1 MDEISI
7 LGTIYDRKT
16 SFRVTGY
23 GAVYDT
29 EGIIS
34 SLTTMQGG
42 GNKPMIVVRSS
53 EREDNNERN
62 K

>member
-34 SLTTMQGG
+34 SLTTM
-42 GNKPMIVVRSS
+42 R
-53 EREDNNERN
+53 
-62 K
+62 